1 MEAWSRGGGGVD
13 RRRRKRRRSG
23 QGGGGGVRGSAEAA
37 RVRVRVVREAD
48 WRRRE
53 DAAAF
58 IYEARAC
65 GGGSRWASSGR
76 AYRYTGL
83 GRAGPA
89 CCCGSL
95 GTARLSG

>member
-1 MEAWSRGGGGVD
+1 
-13 RRRRKRRRSG
+13 
-23 QGGGGGVRGSAEAA
+23 VRGSAEAA

-83 GRAGPA
+83 GRAG
-89 CCCGSL
+89 SL
-95 GTARLSG
+95 GTARLSGWAGTGTNTDGPGRAWAGPSGCGPYGHLYEVSI